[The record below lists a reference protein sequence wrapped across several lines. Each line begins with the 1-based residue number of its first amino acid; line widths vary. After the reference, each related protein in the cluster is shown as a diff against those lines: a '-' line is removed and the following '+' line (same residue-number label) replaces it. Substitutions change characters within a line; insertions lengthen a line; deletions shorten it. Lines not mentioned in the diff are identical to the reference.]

1 MSIVRQNNQASL
13 TLSWVTAL
21 RSGKNAIEVYELCLP
36 STLWTRVTN
45 TIFFICCHYVQG
57 SETSLTSISV
67 AHLHYG
73 KIHVQQVGF
82 KEQKKYF
89 LF

>member
-21 RSGKNAIEVYELCLP
+21 RSGKNAMEVYELCLP
-36 STLWTRVTN
+36 LTLWTRVTN
-45 TIFFICCHYVQG
+45 TIISICCHYVQG
-57 SETSLTSISV
+57 TSISV